1 MANKPNP
8 ANFTPDVPDFP
19 VIGQYQPVYGKFD
32 LTTYIQGA
40 SDYEIMAF
48 LVQCYNAT
56 LKGYSNV
63 TQLSKDTVTAYNQL
77 QTWVNTWFAEL
88 DVQQEIN
95 NKLQAMFEDGTL
107 ANAISPAVFQY
118 LNSEEGTQNL
128 SNVTATKIDSMV
140 QDGSLAN
147 VVAQTNKIPDAV
159 KQYLDSVDGTK
170 NLSDVTAKK
179 IEEMAA
185 SGALGTVI
193 TNTGTVQSTT
203 TDWLHNNVTPVG
215 SAVVVDKSLT
225 IEGAAADSKATGN
238 SIDSLK
244 NDLNELQNGGY
255 VADQQQIG
263 QKVNAWLD
271 EHPEATTTVQDNSLT
286 LDKFTNELKLYTKKD
301 YVTPQMFGAKA
312 DGVTNDSK
320 AIQDAIDSGTTVFLP
335 KGIYNIGEN
344 TLNFSTF
351 DQGHSYSF
359 IMDINAV
366 INYSGTNCAI
376 KILKYG
382 ISEFKIGTIN
392 AKNGDGI
399 NTVSDHYTNGG
410 GYLTI
415 IGGLIKAG
423 KNAIIAGTSYTTG
436 YSNEIRIYDTNLIG
450 GEYGFHVVN
459 YVNAGPNEE
468 NTYIN
473 HYKLF
478 NVSFGGM
485 TNGYCMFF
493 ESTGTAAIEDIFLYN
508 LRTTEPLLSNCK
520 LLKSVGKIYRVTG
533 VLSDPI
539 FTNIPQNIKYYI
551 EVGSGAKDWNILIS
565 NEYIL
570 TVSSE
575 GYLRINKTNLVRT
588 QYLTLPANY
597 TYTFTEPIDESNC
610 YLLTAQG
617 GTNTDWRYAGI
628 LFLANNGSAL
638 FTICANLI
646 SVSVDKT
653 NISIHNAS
661 AEYDMDV
668 YTSLV
673 PLNNV
678 MVLSLL
684 TPDN

>member
-1 MANKPNP
+1 MSNKPTP
-8 ANFTPDVPDFP
+8 ADFSPTVPDFT
-19 VIGQYQPVYGKFD
+19 VIGQYHPIYGKFD

-56 LKGYSNV
+56 LKGYGEV

-77 QTWVNTWFAEL
+77 QTWVNTWFDNL
-88 DVQQEIN
+88 DVQSEIN
-95 NKLQAMFEDGTL
+95 AKLQEMYENGSLAEAIASSAAIIPAVNNHLNTMAADGTL
-107 ANAISPAVFQY
+107 TDIVKETAQVPPAVTQY
-118 LNSEEGTQNL
+118 LNTVDGYEKL
-128 SNVTATKIDSMV
+128 SNATAEKI
-140 QDGSLAN
+140 N
-147 VVAQTNKIPDAV
+147 N
-159 KQYLDSVDGTK
+159 
-170 NLSDVTAKK
+170 
-179 IEEMAA
+179 MAT
-185 SGALGTVI
+185 SGELGTVI
-193 TNTGTVQSTT
+193 SGATDLQKTT
-203 TDWLHNNVTPVG
+203 TDWLHDNVTPVG

-286 LDKFTNELKLYTKKD
+286 LDKFTNELKLYTVKD

-312 DGVTNDSK
+312 DGETNDSK
-320 AIQDAIDSGTTVFLP
+320 AIQDAIDSGRTVFLP

-344 TLNFSTF
+344 TLNFSKF

-366 INYSGTNCAI
+366 INYSGTNCAV

-392 AKNGDGI
+392 AENGDGI

-415 IGGLIKAG
+415 IGGLIRAG
-423 KNAIIAGTSYTTG
+423 KNAIIAGTSRTTG
-436 YSNEIRIYDTNLIG
+436 YSNEIKIYDTNLIG

-459 YVNAGPNEE
+459 YINAGPHEE

-485 TNGYCMFF
+485 TTGYCMFF

-508 LRTTEPLLSNCK
+508 LRTTEPLMSNCK

-539 FTNIPQNIKYYI
+539 FTNVPGDIKHYI
-551 EVGSGAKDWNILIS
+551 EVGRGAKDWNILIS

-570 TVSSE
+570 TVTSE

-588 QYLTLPANY
+588 QWLTLPANY

-610 YLLTAQG
+610 YLLTVQG
-617 GTNTDWRYAGI
+617 ETNTDWRYAGI
-628 LFLANNGSAL
+628 LFLANNGGAL

-646 SVSVDKT
+646 SVSVNKT

-661 AEYDMDV
+661 TEYDMNV
-668 YTSLV
+668 YASLV
-673 PLNNV
+673 PLNNLMV
-678 MVLSLL
+678 MPLI

>member
-1 MANKPNP
+1 MANKPTP
-8 ANFTPDVPDFP
+8 ADFSTNVPDFP
-19 VIGQYQPVYGKFD
+19 SIGQYQPIYGKFD
-32 LTTYIQGA
+32 LTTYVQGA
-40 SDYEIMAF
+40 SDYEIIAF

-56 LKGYSNV
+56 LKGYSDV

-77 QTWVNTWFAEL
+77 QTWVNTWFDNL
-88 DVQQEIN
+88 DVQSEIN
-95 NKLQAMFEDGTL
+95 AKLQEMYE
-107 ANAISPAVFQY
+107 N
-118 LNSEEGTQNL
+118 
-128 SNVTATKIDSMV
+128 
-140 QDGSLAN
+140 GSLAE
-147 VVAQTNKIPDAV
+147 AIASSDAIIHAMNN
-159 KQYLDSVDGTK
+159 YLNTPTGNE
-170 NLSDVTAKK
+170 NLYGATSQK
-179 IEEMAA
+179 IEAMAE

-193 TNTGTVQSTT
+193 NNTGTVQSTT
-203 TDWLHNNVTPVG
+203 TDWLHDNVTPVG

-286 LDKFTNELKLYTKKD
+286 LDKFTDELKLYTKKD

-320 AIQDAIDSGTTVFLP
+320 AIQDAIDSGITVFLP

-366 INYSGTNCAI
+366 INYSGTNCAV

-392 AKNGDGI
+392 AENGDGI

-415 IGGLIKAG
+415 IGGLIRAG
-423 KNAIIAGTSYTTG
+423 KNAIIAGTSRTTG
-436 YSNEIRIYDTNLIG
+436 YSNEIKIYDTNLIG

-459 YVNAGPNEE
+459 YINAGPHEE

-485 TNGYCMFF
+485 TTGYCMFF

-508 LRTTEPLLSNCK
+508 LRTTEPLMSNCK

-539 FTNIPQNIKYYI
+539 FTNVPGNIKYYI
-551 EVGSGAKDWNILIS
+551 EVGRGAKDWNILIS

-570 TVSSE
+570 TVTSE

-588 QYLTLPANY
+588 QWLTLPANY

-610 YLLTAQG
+610 YLLTVQG
-617 GTNTDWRYAGI
+617 ETNTEWRYAGI
-628 LFLANNGSAL
+628 LFLANNGGAL

-646 SVSVDKT
+646 SVSVNKT

-661 AEYDMDV
+661 SEYDMNV
-668 YTSLV
+668 YASLV
-673 PLNNV
+673 PLNNL
-678 MVLSLL
+678 MIMPLI

>member
-1 MANKPNP
+1 MANKPTP
-8 ANFTPDVPDFP
+8 ADFSPTVPDFP
-19 VIGQYQPVYGKFD
+19 VIGQYQPIYGKFD

-56 LKGYSNV
+56 LKGYSDV

-77 QTWVNTWFAEL
+77 QTWVNTWFDNL
-88 DVQQEIN
+88 DVQSEIN
-95 NKLQAMFEDGTL
+95 AKLQEMYENGSLAEAIASSDAITPAVNDHLNTMAADGTL
-107 ANAISPAVFQY
+107 TDIVKETAQVPPAVTQY
-118 LNSEEGTQNL
+118 LNTVDGYEKL
-128 SNVTATKIDSMV
+128 SNATAEKI
-140 QDGSLAN
+140 N
-147 VVAQTNKIPDAV
+147 N
-159 KQYLDSVDGTK
+159 
-170 NLSDVTAKK
+170 
-179 IEEMAA
+179 MATT
-185 SGALGTVI
+185 GELGTVI
-193 TNTGTVQSTT
+193 SGATDLQQTT
-203 TDWLHNNVTPVG
+203 TDWLHDNVTPVG

-238 SIDSLK
+238 SIGSLK

-286 LDKFTNELKLYTKKD
+286 LDKFTNELKLYTIKD

-320 AIQDAIDSGTTVFLP
+320 AIQDAIDSGITVFLP

-344 TLNFSTF
+344 TLNFSKF

-399 NTVSDHYTNGG
+399 NTISDHYTNGG

-415 IGGLIKAG
+415 IGGLIQAG
-423 KNAIIAGTSYTTG
+423 KNAIIAGTSKTTG
-436 YSNEIRIYDTNLIG
+436 YSNEIKIYDTNLIG

-459 YVNAGPNEE
+459 YINAGPQEE

-508 LRTTEPLLSNCK
+508 LRTTEPLMSNCK
-520 LLKSVGKIYRVTG
+520 LLKSVGQIYRVTG

-539 FTNIPQNIKYYI
+539 FTNVPGNIKNYI

-570 TVSSE
+570 TVTSE

-588 QYLTLPANY
+588 QFLNLPANY

-617 GTNTDWRYAGI
+617 STNTDWRYAGI

-638 FTICANLI
+638 FTICANII

-653 NISIHNAS
+653 NISIHNTS
-661 AEYDMDV
+661 TEYDMYV

-673 PLNNV
+673 PLNNL
-678 MVLSLL
+678 MSTPLL

>member
-1 MANKPNP
+1 MANKPTP
-8 ANFTPDVPDFP
+8 ADFSPTVPDFT
-19 VIGQYQPVYGKFD
+19 VIGQYQPIYGKFD

-56 LKGYSNV
+56 LKGYGEV

-77 QTWVNTWFAEL
+77 QTWVNTWFDNI
-88 DVQQEIN
+88 DVQSEIN
-95 NKLQAMFEDGTL
+95 TKLQEMYENGSLAEAIASSDAITPAINNHLNAMAADGTL
-107 ANAISPAVFQY
+107 TDIVKETAQVPPAVTQY
-118 LNSEEGTQNL
+118 LNTVDGYEKL
-128 SNVTATKIDSMV
+128 SNATAEKI
-140 QDGSLAN
+140 N
-147 VVAQTNKIPDAV
+147 N
-159 KQYLDSVDGTK
+159 
-170 NLSDVTAKK
+170 
-179 IEEMAA
+179 MATT
-185 SGALGTVI
+185 GELGTVI
-193 TNTGTVQSTT
+193 SGATDLQQTT

-271 EHPEATTTVQDNSLT
+271 EHPEATTTVHDNSLT
-286 LDKFTNELKLYTKKD
+286 LDKFTNELKLYTVKD

-312 DGVTNDSK
+312 DGTTNDSK
-320 AIQDAIDSGTTVFLP
+320 AIQDAIDSGISVFLP

-344 TLNFSTF
+344 TLNFSKF

-366 INYSGTNCAI
+366 INYSGTNCAV

-392 AKNGDGI
+392 AENGDGI

-415 IGGLIKAG
+415 IGGLIRAG
-423 KNAIIAGTSYTTG
+423 KNAIIAGTSRTTG

-459 YVNAGPNEE
+459 YINVGPNEE

-508 LRTTEPLLSNCK
+508 LRTTEPLMSNCK

-539 FTNIPQNIKYYI
+539 FTNVPGNIKHYI

-588 QYLTLPANY
+588 QWLSLPANY

-610 YLLTAQG
+610 YLLTVQG
-617 GTNTDWRYAGI
+617 RTNTDWRYAGI
-628 LFLANNGSAL
+628 LFLAINGGAL

-646 SVSVDKT
+646 SVSVNKT
-653 NISIHNAS
+653 NISIRNTS

-668 YTSLV
+668 YASLV
-673 PLNNV
+673 PLNNL
-678 MVLSLL
+678 MATPLI

>member
-1 MANKPNP
+1 MANKPTP
-8 ANFTPDVPDFP
+8 ADFSPTVPDFT
-19 VIGQYQPVYGKFD
+19 VIGQYQPIYGKFD

-56 LKGYSNV
+56 LKGYGEV
-63 TQLSKDTVTAYNQL
+63 TKLSKDTVTAYNQL
-77 QTWVNTWFAEL
+77 QTWVNTWFDNL
-88 DVQQEIN
+88 DVQSEIN
-95 NKLQAMFEDGTL
+95 AKLQEMYENGSLSEAIASSDAIIPAINNHLNAMAADGTL
-107 ANAISPAVFQY
+107 TDIVKETAQVPPAVTQY
-118 LNSEEGTQNL
+118 LNTVDGYEKL
-128 SNVTATKIDSMV
+128 SNATAEKI
-140 QDGSLAN
+140 N
-147 VVAQTNKIPDAV
+147 N
-159 KQYLDSVDGTK
+159 
-170 NLSDVTAKK
+170 
-179 IEEMAA
+179 MATT
-185 SGALGTVI
+185 GELGTVI
-193 TNTGTVQSTT
+193 SGATDLQQTT
-203 TDWLHNNVTPVG
+203 TDWLHDNVTPVG

-244 NDLNELQNGGY
+244 SDLNELQNGGY

-286 LDKFTNELKLYTKKD
+286 LDKFTDELKLYTKKD

-320 AIQDAIDSGTTVFLP
+320 AIQDAIDSGITVFLP

-415 IGGLIKAG
+415 IGGLIMAG
-423 KNAIIAGTSYTTG
+423 KNAIIAGTSRTTG

-459 YVNAGPNEE
+459 YINAGPNEE
-468 NTYIN
+468 NTFIN

-508 LRTTEPLLSNCK
+508 LRTTEPLMSNCK
-520 LLKSVGKIYRVTG
+520 LLKSVGKILRVTG

-539 FTNIPQNIKYYI
+539 FTNVPGNIKHYI
-551 EVGSGAKDWNILIS
+551 DVGSGAKDWNILIS

-588 QYLTLPANY
+588 QWLTLPANY

-610 YLLTAQG
+610 YLLTVQG
-617 GTNTDWRYAGI
+617 RTNTDWRYAGI

-646 SVSVDKT
+646 SVSVNKT
-653 NISIHNAS
+653 NISIHNAN

-668 YTSLV
+668 YASLV
-673 PLNNV
+673 PLNNLMV
-678 MVLSLL
+678 MSLI

>member
-8 ANFTPDVPDFP
+8 ADFSPTVPDFP
-19 VIGQYQPVYGKFD
+19 SIGQYQPIYGKFD

-56 LKGYSNV
+56 LKGYGEV

-77 QTWVNTWFAEL
+77 QTWVNTWFDNL
-88 DVQQEIN
+88 DVQSEIN
-95 NKLQAMFEDGTL
+95 AKLQKMYENGSLAEAIASSDAITPAINNRLNAMAADGTL
-107 ANAISPAVFQY
+107 TDIVKETAQVPPAVTQY
-118 LNSEEGTQNL
+118 LNTVDGYEKL
-128 SNVTATKIDSMV
+128 SNATAEKI
-140 QDGSLAN
+140 N
-147 VVAQTNKIPDAV
+147 N
-159 KQYLDSVDGTK
+159 
-170 NLSDVTAKK
+170 
-179 IEEMAA
+179 MATT
-185 SGALGTVI
+185 GELGTVI
-193 TNTGTVQSTT
+193 SGATDLQQTT

-263 QKVNAWLD
+263 QKVNTWLD

-286 LDKFTNELKLYTKKD
+286 LDKFTDELKLYTKKD

-312 DGVTNDSK
+312 DGKTNDSN
-320 AIQDAIDSGTTVFLP
+320 AIQQAIDSGITVFLP

-344 TLNFSTF
+344 TLNFTKF
-351 DQGHSYSF
+351 EQYHSYSF
-359 IMDINAV
+359 IMDINSV
-366 INYSGTNCAI
+366 INYSGTDCAI

-382 ISEFKIGTIN
+382 ISEFKVGTIN
-392 AKNGDGI
+392 APNGDGI
-399 NTVSDHYTNGG
+399 NSVSNHYTNGG

-415 IGGLIKAG
+415 MGGTIRAG

-436 YSNEIRIYDTNLIG
+436 YSNEIRIYDTDLIG

-459 YVNAGPNEE
+459 YVNAGAHEE

-478 NVSFGGM
+478 NVSFEGM

-508 LRTTEPLLSNCK
+508 LRTTEPLLKNVK
-520 LLKSVGKIYRVTG
+520 LLKSVGKILRVTG

-539 FTNIPQNIKYYI
+539 FTNVPGNIKHYI

-570 TVSSE
+570 TVTSE
-575 GYLRINKTNLVRT
+575 GFLRINKTNLIRS
-588 QYLTLPANY
+588 QSLTLPANY
-597 TYTFTEPIDESNC
+597 TYRFTEPIDESTC
-610 YLLTAQG
+610 YLLTLQG
-617 GTNTDWRYAGI
+617 ETNTDWRYAGI
-628 LFLANNGSAL
+628 LFLANNGSQL
-638 FTICANLI
+638 FTIVSNLI
-646 SVSVDKT
+646 TVTVDKV

-661 AEYDMDV
+661 PDYDMNV
-668 YTSLV
+668 YASLV

-678 MVLSLL
+678 LVSALL